1 MRKITVPLTWFL
13 AFFLLA
19 GAQQSAH
26 AQEGKTIFGENKKA
40 TFKAMKANAKALDV
54 KCVYCHVKE
63 GGKMNYKK
71 ETKHKKVG
79 RAMKLGMV
87 DSLALK
93 GEIVVEIPE
102 EEGKIEILA
111 VFQAEGDNV
120 GIHLTATMPDK
131 KTHQS
136 TLALPKEG
144 ESITCMTCH
153 QGKLHFLTHDH
164 KEEK

>member
-1 MRKITVPLTWFL
+1 MRKIAVSFTWFL
-13 AFFLLA
+13 AFFLMA
-19 GAQQSAH
+19 GAQQSAQ

-63 GGKMNYKK
+63 GGKMKYKK

-87 DSLALK
+87 DSLVIK
-93 GEIVVEIPE
+93 GEITVEIPE
-102 EEGKIEILA
+102 EEGKFEILA
-111 VFQAEGDNV
+111 VLQAKGDNA
-120 GIHLTATMPDK
+120 GIHLTATTPDK
-131 KTHQS
+131 KTYKS

-144 ESITCMTCH
+144 ESITCRTCH